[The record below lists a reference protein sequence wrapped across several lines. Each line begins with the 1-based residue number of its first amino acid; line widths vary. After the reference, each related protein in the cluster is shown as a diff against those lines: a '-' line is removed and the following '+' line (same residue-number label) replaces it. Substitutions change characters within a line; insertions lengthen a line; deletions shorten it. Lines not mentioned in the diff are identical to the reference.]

1 MRNFLGPDFS
11 IVNTATKTSADDT
24 LVVACLWRNF
34 VDVDS
39 MELKFR
45 YLPARG
51 QAIGIRRVLRHLQR
65 GGVTVSFE
73 ESAAFAKSA
82 AVDGRPFPVLS
93 PVLEVRE
100 GSGDEASFVLQH
112 AGPILRFLAESA
124 GWHASLSGKER
135 ALVDMLAAEADDIT
149 QGLVSSDWYA
159 LSGDG
164 TLSGAALEAARATY
178 FRDHVRPRLLVLQSW
193 LTKGA
198 GAAEASSSASA
209 GAGAGAAPARFF
221 VGASVSA
228 ADVAVLACLER
239 INGDIPGCLWVAPD
253 VAGPGGTAFT
263 ELGPLLT
270 AAAAVAATLP

>member
-1 MRNFLGPDFS
+1 
-11 IVNTATKTSADDT
+11 
-24 LVVACLWRNF
+24 
-34 VDVDS
+34 

-51 QAIGIRRVLRHLQR
+51 QAIGIRRVLRHLQKT
-65 GGVTVSFE
+65 GAVVSFE

-100 GSGDEASFVLQH
+100 SGGDEAPLVLQH
-112 AGPILRFLAESA
+112 AGPILRFLAEST
-124 GWHASLSGKER
+124 GWHASLSVKER
-135 ALVDMLAAEADDIT
+135 AVVDMLSAEADDIT

-164 TLSGAALEAARATY
+164 TLSGTALEAARATY

-198 GAAEASSSASA
+198 GGADVSVSA
-209 GAGAGAAPARFF
+209 GAGVSSGAGAAPARFF
-221 VGASVSA
+221 VGSSISA

-239 INGDIPGCLWVAPD
+239 LNGDVPGCLWAGTD
-253 VAGPGGTAFT
+253 VAGPGGGSAFT
-263 ELGPLLT
+263 ELSALIT
-270 AAAAVAATLP
+270 SAAAVAASLP